1 MNENNYIGI
10 VSIDIAQSSTRRVAG
25 FAIACHHSRKY
36 IRTMTMGP
44 SQTDPDAASVSV
56 LGQPLLRLLAIN
68 LAIGAAA
75 AVLLLGGLIALNPD
89 RLRDLI
95 LADSSPLTA
104 LGLLLFGFLITFGS
118 VAMGTAIMAIGRSD
132 DDGTPG
138 RTETI
143 GGDTIDLPLVAAR
156 AYTHTDGG
164 ISLLSYFSSKTVP
177 GRTARSACLP
187 TLRDRMPTRRGA

>member
-75 AVLLLGGLIALNPD
+75 AVLLLGGLIAL
-89 RLRDLI
+89 
-95 LADSSPLTA
+95 
-104 LGLLLFGFLITFGS
+104 
-118 VAMGTAIMAIGRSD
+118 
-132 DDGTPG
+132 
-138 RTETI
+138 
-143 GGDTIDLPLVAAR
+143 
-156 AYTHTDGG
+156 
-164 ISLLSYFSSKTVP
+164 
-177 GRTARSACLP
+177 
-187 TLRDRMPTRRGA
+187 